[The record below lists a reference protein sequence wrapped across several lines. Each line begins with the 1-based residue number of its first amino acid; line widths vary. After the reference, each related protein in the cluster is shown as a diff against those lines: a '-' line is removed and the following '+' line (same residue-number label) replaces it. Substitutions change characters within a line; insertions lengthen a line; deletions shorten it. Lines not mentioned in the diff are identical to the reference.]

1 MVIAGGLE
9 LEGMDQGL
17 SNGILLGDC
26 LKEFYDCKLVAE
38 MQNDYNELRVTS
50 SLIITAVDK
59 QCTDRSHNLKP
70 NLTSGDQCHI
80 IWAGQS

>member
-17 SNGILLGDC
+17 NNGIPLGDC

-38 MQNDYNELRVTS
+38 IQNDYDELRVTS
-50 SLIITAVDK
+50 SLMHS
-59 QCTDRSHNLKP
+59 RR
-70 NLTSGDQCHI
+70 
-80 IWAGQS
+80 